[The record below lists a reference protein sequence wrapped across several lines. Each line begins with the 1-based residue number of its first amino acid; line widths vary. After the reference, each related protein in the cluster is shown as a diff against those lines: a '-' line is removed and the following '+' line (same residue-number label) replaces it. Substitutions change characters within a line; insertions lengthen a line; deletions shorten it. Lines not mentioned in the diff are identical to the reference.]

1 VPVNL
6 SQLDVPHRSRAGQN
20 LTRFG
25 AEIRDQLIRQSRW
38 LVLAFAT
45 LAAIATWIATRHG
58 PSMSPDSVTYLS
70 AARNLA
76 SGHGYTDF
84 TGQAL
89 TNFPP
94 GYPSLIAA
102 TRVVG
107 ASVAT
112 GARIVN
118 AVSFGAIVLLAWVL
132 VRRHVTSMPIAL
144 GTTALVAISP
154 ALINIASNA
163 WSEPL
168 YCALAL
174 AFIVALEHAIVVKEH
189 QVRSIAAAAVLAGL
203 AFLVRYVGL
212 SLLVVGSLVLIA
224 SSYRDGMRAASRRLA
239 QFWIVGLVIPA
250 LWILRNAGSGTRFI
264 LGPRVASPESWGSF
278 IGRFVDGVASLFTPN
293 GIPLTGAL
301 VAVVVG
307 LGGLGFSVARYRR
320 TDPKPRTPSRVL
332 ALVIYVSVYVVVVV
346 SAGKT
351 AGASVNQRIVTP
363 LYVPVLI
370 LGAVLLEVTLRRLA
384 SVGEGRWVAI
394 APGFVVL
401 VVLTY
406 LGSTAASFASQTWSN
421 GEAARGYTQ
430 ENSEGFQLVPVVEA
444 LPPRAMIATNR
455 PWTLFEATGRQPI
468 VPSPGKVAPELSLIP
483 ISVSELAS
491 QSCKRPVYLAWF
503 VDGAQWPYTPAQ
515 LARHHLGLRSVQTL
529 SDGAVLY
536 SIRPPDPECSGLV
549 ASKRR
554 GIVDRDAD

>member
-1 VPVNL
+1 
-6 SQLDVPHRSRAGQN
+6 
-20 LTRFG
+20 LTRSDAGF
-25 AEIRDQLIRQSRW
+25 RDLLIRQSRW
-38 LVLAFAT
+38 LVLAFAA
-45 LAAIATWIATRHG
+45 LAATATWVATRHG

-94 GYPSLIAA
+94 GYPSLIAVA
-102 TRVVG
+102 RVVG
-107 ASVAT
+107 FSVAT

-118 AVSFGAIVLLAWVL
+118 ALSFAAIVLLAWVL
-132 VRRHVTSMPIAL
+132 VRRHTASMLIAL

-174 AFIVALEHAIVVKEH
+174 AFIVALEHAIVPSEH
-189 QVRSIAAAAVLAGL
+189 QIQSIAAAAVLAGL

-212 SLLVVGSLVLIA
+212 SLLVVGSLVLVA

-239 QFWIVGLVIPA
+239 QFWIVGLVIPGI
-250 LWILRNAGSGTRFI
+250 WILRNAGSGTRFI
-264 LGPRVASPESWGSF
+264 LGPRVAAPESWGSF
-278 IGRFVDGVASLFTPN
+278 VGRFLNGVADLFTPN
-293 GIPLTGAL
+293 GIPATTAL

-307 LGGLGFSVARYRR
+307 LGGLGFYVSRSRR
-320 TDPKPRTPSRVL
+320 PDPTPRTPPRVL
-332 ALVIYVSVYVVVVV
+332 ALVVYVAVYVVVVV

-363 LYVPVLI
+363 LYVPALI
-370 LGAVLLEVTLRRLA
+370 LGAVLLEVTIRRLS
-384 SVGEGRWVAI
+384 SVGEGRWAAI
-394 APGFVVL
+394 APGFVVM

-406 LGSTAASFASQTWSN
+406 LALTAVSFASQTWRN
-421 GEAARGYTQ
+421 GETARGYTQ
-430 ENSEGFQLVPVVEA
+430 KNSSGFQLVPIVEA
-444 LPPRAMIATNR
+444 LPPRALIATNR

-468 VPSPGKVAPELSLIP
+468 VPSPGRVAPELSLIP
-483 ISVSELAS
+483 ISVSELDS

-503 VDGAQWPYTPAQ
+503 TDGAQWPYTPAQ
-515 LARHHLGLRSVQTL
+515 LARHLSLHPVQTL

-536 SIRPPDPECSGLV
+536 SIRPHDPDCSGPV

-554 GIVDRDAD
+554 GIVDRDAS